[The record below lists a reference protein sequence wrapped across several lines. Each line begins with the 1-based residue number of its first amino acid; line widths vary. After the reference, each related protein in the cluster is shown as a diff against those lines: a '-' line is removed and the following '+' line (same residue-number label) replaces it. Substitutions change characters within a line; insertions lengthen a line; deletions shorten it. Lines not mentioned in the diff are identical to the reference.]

1 MIHCILHAWV
11 IVAGLQ
17 KSGPVTLRGKADQPA
32 GSACVDDCK
41 KSAEKLTNQ
50 ITLRGNMNQS
60 TDRTYLCA

>member
-11 IVAGLQ
+11 IVPGLQ
-17 KSGPVTLRGKADQPA
+17 KSGPVILRSKADQSA
-32 GSACVDDCK
+32 GSACMDDCR

-50 ITLRGNMNQS
+50 IKLRGNTDQS